1 MRGYKAQALLIAI
14 LIYVA
19 LLVVIFVMILT
30 EPTTLPKAKNF
41 TDKQS
46 DVIEVSLG
54 SPSKSVSHYKQKH
67 NKKSKAQ
74 KKKESK
80 PKPKDKPKKIRNVK
94 PKESVKKSPKKVEK
108 KVTKKPP
115 KAHKKP
121 TKPNTHKLFGAVKD
135 IKADSKESSNK
146 PKGNRGKSPSKE
158 DKMRGEKNAY
168 FAKVQKTLMG
178 WPAQN
183 NFAGEM
189 IVVELK
195 IYSTGLFDYKILS
208 RSLNPE
214 FNIAL
219 KNYLEQLRSIGFGS
233 HSNPKPYK
241 IVVKFK
247 AKN

>member
-1 MRGYKAQALLIAI
+1 
-14 LIYVA
+14 
-19 LLVVIFVMILT
+19 LLVAIFVMILT

-54 SPSKSVSHYKQKH
+54 SPSKSVSHKQSKKH

-80 PKPKDKPKKIRNVK
+80 PKPKDKPKKLRNVK

-108 KVTKKPP
+108 KTTKKPP
-115 KAHKKP
+115 KAHKP

-135 IKADSKESSNK
+135 IKADNTDSSSK

-158 DKMRGEKNAY
+158 DKMRGERNAY

-178 WPAQN
+178 WTAQN

-195 IYSTGLFDYKILS
+195 VYSTGLFDYKILS
-208 RSLNPE
+208 KSLNPE
-214 FNIAL
+214 FNTAL
-219 KNYLEQLRSIGFGS
+219 KNYLEQLKRIGFGS
-233 HSNPKPYK
+233 HSNPKPYN